1 MSTLTRKLFRT
12 IANTRGQFIALVV
25 IVALG
30 VMIYVSMNI
39 TYSNLAQAQQ
49 QFYERNRFADY
60 TFLVIKAPESVVA
73 RVEAVPGVIK
83 ATGRLQKDVTIFKDN
98 EERAVGR
105 LTGFPVPMRD
115 ELNKL
120 FLLSGRSF
128 DEVPSDE
135 IGIIVDP
142 QYAEANAI
150 KPGSK
155 IEILAD
161 SRKVDITVIGTAIS
175 PEFIYPMKDSASLF
189 PEPEFFGILMM
200 PQKQVQQILG
210 MPGQINQ
217 VLLELTPDADEA
229 LIKSQVGDI
238 LKPYGNIADYPR
250 KSQSSH
256 VVLQA
261 ELDGIKLI
269 STSLP
274 ILFFLIAAGIQFVIL
289 SRLIRSQRLSIGV
302 MKALGYNNRQIIWN
316 YTSYALLVSLLGS
329 LVGNGLGL
337 GVASGMTVLFAQYFN
352 LPPAALSINLQVVL
366 ISFLISSL
374 VGGVSGLL
382 ASRSVLQINPAE
394 AMRPQPP
401 AIGRRTPIE
410 DWAWLWN
417 RLSSSWKMSLRSMF
431 RNRTRFSVTILG
443 VMSAVVLLMFTLLM
457 LDATDHFFSQ
467 SFEKVNH
474 YDYMVRF
481 SQPINES
488 ELLYW
493 NGWDEV
499 QRSEGMMEI
508 PVKVISDDRSVDDV
522 IVGLD
527 PSSQL
532 KKISDKYG
540 VIHGIP
546 EEGILINSVTADNIG
561 LAVGDVVT
569 VETVMGM
576 GAVQTAQLTVMDR
589 FEPMTGA
596 ISYVSLETANRLL
609 GERQLVTAAMLKLDA
624 PVMSSVEKRLK
635 DMSRVSS
642 VVSFSQERAVYE
654 KLMGTVWVSI
664 GIMLLFAIIL
674 GIAIIYNTSVMTLN
688 ERQREM
694 ASLRVLGYSKGEV
707 AGLIRKET
715 WIQAAIGIALGLPV
729 GRVTATAYLASATT
743 EMYSLPAI
751 IYPRSYLIVAIVA
764 FIFVW
769 MGQSLSIRK
778 AGKLDMVEVLKNR
791 E

>member
-12 IANTRGQFIALVV
+12 IVNTRGQFLALIV

-39 TYSNLAQAQQ
+39 VYSNLAQAQQ
-49 QFYERNRFADY
+49 QFYEENRFADY
-60 TFLVIKAPESVVA
+60 TFLVVKAPESVVS
-73 RVEAVPGVIK
+73 RIEAVPGVIK

-105 LTGFPVPMRD
+105 LTGYPLPVKD
-115 ELNKL
+115 ELNNIH
-120 FLLSGRSF
+120 LLSGRSF
-128 DEVPSDE
+128 DDIASEE
-135 IGIIVDP
+135 IGIIADP

-150 KPGSK
+150 KPGKK

-175 PEFIYPMKDSASLF
+175 PEFVYPMKDSSSLF
-189 PEPEFFGILMM
+189 PEPELFGILMM

-217 VLLELTPDADEA
+217 VLLDLAPDADEA
-229 LIKSQVGDI
+229 LIKSQVGAI

-250 KSQSSH
+250 KNQSSH

-261 ELDGIKLI
+261 QLDGIKLI

-274 ILFFLIAAGIQFVIL
+274 LIFFLIAAGIQFVIL
-289 SRLIRSQRLSIGV
+289 SRLIRSQRMSIGV

-316 YTSYALLVSLLGS
+316 YTSYALLVSLLGA
-329 LVGNGLGL
+329 LAGNALGL
-337 GVASGMTVLFAQYFN
+337 GMASAMTVLFAQYFN
-352 LPPAALSINLQVVL
+352 LPPAAMGINLQVVV

-374 VGGVSGLL
+374 VAGASGLL

-401 AIGRRTPIE
+401 AIGRRTPVE

-443 VMSAVVLLMFTLLM
+443 VMSAVVLLMFTFLM
-457 LDATDHFFSQ
+457 SDATNHFFDQ
-467 SFEKVNH
+467 SFEQVNH
-474 YDYMVRF
+474 YDYIVRF
-481 SQPINES
+481 SEPIKES

-499 QRSEGMMEI
+499 QRTEKMMEI
-508 PVKVISDDRSVDDV
+508 PVKAIFSNQTVDDV
-522 IVGLD
+522 IVGLE

-532 KKISDKYG
+532 KKVSDKYG
-540 VIHGIP
+540 EIHRIP
-546 EEGILINSVTADNIG
+546 EEGILINSVTADKMG

-576 GAVQTAQLTVMDR
+576 GAVRTAQLKVMDR

-624 PVMSSVEKRLK
+624 PVMPSLEKRLK
-635 DMSRVSS
+635 EMSRVGS

-664 GIMLLFAIIL
+664 GVMLMFAVIL

-715 WIQAAIGIALGLPV
+715 WLQAVIGIVLGLPSGKAV
-729 GRVTATAYLASATT
+729 ATAYLASATT
-743 EMYSLPAI
+743 EMYSLPAV
-751 IYPRSYLIVAIVA
+751 IYPRSYLMVAIVA

-769 MGQSLSIRK
+769 LGQNLSIRK